1 MSEHDE
7 DTFLVED
14 DSVVAKPKRRAAPKA
29 DPKAVPKLAPAAST
43 EQMTRI
49 TIEKND
55 TIPPSGLSIGLNGR
69 QWLVKPGKPVDVP
82 PGILEVLDNAIYSAP
97 VVDPDTLKVIDYED
111 RLRYPYR
118 ILKDTSKQAA

>member
-1 MSEHDE
+1 MTIDD
-7 DTFLVED
+7 DTYLVED
-14 DSVVAKPKRRAAPKA
+14 DSVVTKPKRKPKA
-29 DPKAVPKLAPAAST
+29 KVEPTAVPKLAPANST
-43 EQMTRI
+43 EEMTRI
-49 TIEKND
+49 IIEKND

-69 QWLVKPGKPVDVP
+69 QWAVRPGKPVDVP

-118 ILKDTSKQAA
+118 VLKGTSKQAA